1 MNTRADK
8 SAGGNARATLSEV
21 AEKLN
26 SAARSRWQIS
36 QARPLP
42 PLLLLSDETRLPD
55 PAPALAALPAGS
67 GFIFRHY
74 DAPYREEQAKTLCAL
89 AQARGILFLVAGD
102 IDLARAVGADGCHMP
117 EYRAAD
123 LEACRGD
130 PHLRF
135 NTGAAHSKVAL
146 ETAAKYGAHAA
157 LLSPVFTTRS
167 HPDGTA
173 LGGSSAA
180 KLAGSAPLPTYALG
194 GINCETA
201 LSLAGS
207 AFAGLAAIDG
217 LGVAE
222 GQAEG

>member
-8 SAGGNARATLSEV
+8 SAGRDARATLSEV

-26 SAARSRWQIS
+26 SAARAIWRIS
-36 QARPLP
+36 EQHPLP
-42 PLLLLSDETRLPD
+42 PLLLLSDDTRLPD

-74 DAPYREEQAKTLCAL
+74 DDPYREEKAKTLCAL
-89 AQARGILFLVAGD
+89 ARTRGILFLVAGD
-102 IDLARAVGADGCHMP
+102 IGLARTIGADGCHMP
-117 EYRAAD
+117 EYRVAD

-135 NTGAAHSKVAL
+135 NTSAAHSKVAL
-146 ETAAKYGAHAA
+146 ERAAQYGAHAA
-157 LLSPVFTTRS
+157 LLSPVFTTKS
-167 HPDGTA
+167 HPGGKT
-173 LGGSSAA
+173 LGRAAAA
-180 KLAGSAPLPTYALG
+180 KLARSAPLPTYALG
-194 GINCETA
+194 GINRETA
-201 LSLAGS
+201 LNLAGS

-222 GQAEG
+222 NRT